1 MSIMKKIMLMTA
13 IALVALGSCK
23 KETFNYGGNGA
34 DATGTLSFDGLAIEV
49 SDETHQVKASTRAT
63 TDTYAIYVDSE
74 DGQRFLSTT
83 YNELKGSIQL
93 PAGKYTL
100 TAQSATEIPDAEFEN
115 PVYGATKEFTI
126 EAGKTTSIGTLTCT
140 LLQCKVSV
148 AYNEDFLAMVT
159 GNCTTTVELSN
170 GSPLEYAMTY
180 SADKG
185 PQYEKRNGY
194 FAVSGST
201 LIVTFRGEIE
211 GKSQRMTKSF
221 TGIAPKQWRQITFV
235 QKING
240 EGDATFD
247 ITISDYVE
255 DETLDNDINGDETI
269 IGKDPNAPTGDGGI
283 KLQSTCGFDI
293 TQPIVVPTGDD
304 APFVLTM
311 KAIVPNGVSRFTV
324 EIESTNS
331 EFPDA
336 VALINDGKTTL
347 DLVNPSAGAMTVFNT
362 ILPFPYGDK
371 VKDQTEIP
379 FDLSGAKGP
388 ISGFPGTHTFKM
400 VVIDKTGCRN
410 EISVVLVV
418 E

>member
-194 FAVSGST
+194 FAVNGST
-201 LIVTFRGEIE
+201 LTVTFRGEIE

-221 TGIAPKQWRQITFV
+221 KDIAPRQWRQITFV

-255 DETLDNDINGDETI
+255 DETLDNDINGNETI
-269 IGKDPNAPTGDGGI
+269 LGEDPNAPTGDGGI
-283 KLQSTCGFDI
+283 KLVSTCDYDI
-293 TQPIVVPTGDD
+293 SNPIVVP
-304 APFVLTM
+304 AKENPFTLTM
-311 KAIVPNGVSRFTV
+311 NAVVPNGVKRFTV
-324 EIESTNS
+324 EIESTN
-331 EFPDA
+331 PDFTGS
-336 VALINDGKTTL
+336 VASVNGGQTTL
-347 DLVNPSAGAMTVFNT
+347 DLVNPSSGAIDVFTNL
-362 ILPFPYGDK
+362 IPFPYGSAVEGK
-371 VKDQTEIP
+371 TEIP
-379 FDLSGAKGP
+379 FDLSAAQVP
-388 ISGFPGTHTFKM
+388 ILGFIGSHTFKM
-400 VVIDKTGCRN
+400 IVIDKTGCRN
-410 EISVVLVV
+410 EIPVVLVV

>member
-1 MSIMKKIMLMTA
+1 MKKIMLMTA

-23 KETFNYGGNGA
+23 KETFNYGGKGS
-34 DATGTLSFDGLAIEV
+34 DTTGTLSFDGLAIEV

-63 TDTYAIYVDSE
+63 TDLYAIYIDSE
-74 DGQRFLSTT
+74 DGVRFLSTT

-140 LLQCKVSV
+140 LLQCKVTV
-148 AYNEDFLAMVT
+148 AYNQDFLDMVT
-159 GNCTTTVELSN
+159 GNCSTSVELTA
-170 GSPLEYAMTY
+170 GSPLEYAMTH
-180 SADKG
+180 SAENG
-185 PQYEKRNGY
+185 PQYEKKAGY
-194 FAVSGST
+194 FAVNGST
-201 LIVTFRGEIE
+201 LTVTFRGEIE

-255 DETLDNDINGDETI
+255 DETLDNDITGDETI
-269 IGKDPNAPTGDGGI
+269 LGEDPNAPTGDGGI
-283 KLQSTCGFDI
+283 KLVSTCDYDI
-293 TQPIVVPTGDD
+293 SNPIVVP
-304 APFVLTM
+304 AKENPFTLTM
-311 KAIVPNGVSRFTV
+311 NAVVPNGVKRFTV
-324 EIESTNS
+324 EIESTN
-331 EFPDA
+331 PDFTGS
-336 VALINDGKTTL
+336 VASVNGGQTTL
-347 DLVNPSAGAMTVFNT
+347 DLVNPSSGAIDVFTNL
-362 ILPFPYGDK
+362 IPFPYGSAVEGK
-371 VKDQTEIP
+371 TEIP
-379 FDLSGAKGP
+379 FDLSAAQVP
-388 ISGFPGTHTFKM
+388 ILGFIGSHTFKM
-400 VVIDKTGCRN
+400 IVIDKTGCRN
-410 EISVVLVV
+410 EIPVVLVV

>member
-1 MSIMKKIMLMTA
+1 MKKIMLMTA

-63 TDTYAIYVDSE
+63 TDLYAIYIDSE

-115 PVYGATKEFTI
+115 PIYGTTKEFTI

-140 LLQCKVSV
+140 LLQCKVTV
-148 AYNEDFLAMVT
+148 AYNQDFLDMVT
-159 GNCTTTVELSN
+159 GNCSTSVELTA
-170 GSPLEYAMTY
+170 GSPLEYAMTH
-180 SADKG
+180 SAENG
-185 PQYEKRNGY
+185 PQYEKKAGY
-194 FAVSGST
+194 FAVNGST
-201 LIVTFRGEIE
+201 LTVTFRGEIE

-255 DETLDNDINGDETI
+255 DETLDNDINGNETI
-269 IGKDPNAPTGDGGI
+269 LGEDPNAPTGDGGI
-283 KLQSTCGFDI
+283 KLVSTCDYDI
-293 TQPIVVPTGDD
+293 SNPIVVP
-304 APFVLTM
+304 AKENPFTLTM
-311 KAIVPNGVSRFTV
+311 NAVVPNGVKRFTV
-324 EIESTNS
+324 EIESTN
-331 EFPDA
+331 PDFTGS
-336 VALINDGKTTL
+336 VASVNGGQTTL
-347 DLVNPSAGAMTVFNT
+347 DLVNPSSGAIDVFTNL
-362 ILPFPYGDK
+362 IPFPYGSAVEGK
-371 VKDQTEIP
+371 TEIP
-379 FDLSGAKGP
+379 FDLSAAQVP
-388 ISGFPGTHTFKM
+388 ILGFIGSHTFKM
-400 VVIDKTGCRN
+400 IVIDKTGCRN
-410 EISVVLVV
+410 EIPVVLVV

>member
-1 MSIMKKIMLMTA
+1 MKKIMLMTA

-140 LLQCKVSV
+140 LLQCKVTV
-148 AYNEDFLAMVT
+148 AYNQDFLDMVT
-159 GNCTTTVELSN
+159 GNCSTSVELTA
-170 GSPLEYAMTY
+170 GSPLEYAMTH
-180 SADKG
+180 SAENG
-185 PQYEKRNGY
+185 PQYEKKAGY
-194 FAVSGST
+194 FAVNGST
-201 LIVTFRGEIE
+201 LTVTFRGEIE
-211 GKSQRMTKSF
+211 GKSQRMTKRF

-255 DETLDNDINGDETI
+255 DETLDNDINGNETI
-269 IGKDPNAPTGDGGI
+269 LGEDPNAPTGDGGI
-283 KLQSTCGFDI
+283 KLVSTCDYDI
-293 TQPIVVPTGDD
+293 SNPIVVP
-304 APFVLTM
+304 AKENPFTLTM
-311 KAIVPNGVSRFTV
+311 NAVVPNGVKRFTV
-324 EIESTNS
+324 EIESTN
-331 EFPDA
+331 PDFTGS
-336 VALINDGKTTL
+336 VASVNGGQTTL
-347 DLVNPSAGAMTVFNT
+347 DLVNPSSGAIDVFTNL
-362 ILPFPYGDK
+362 IPFPYGSAVEGK
-371 VKDQTEIP
+371 TEIP
-379 FDLSGAKGP
+379 FDLSAAQVP
-388 ISGFPGTHTFKM
+388 ILGFIGSHTFKM
-400 VVIDKTGCRN
+400 IVIDKTGCRN
-410 EISVVLVV
+410 EIPVVLVV